1 MSKKNIALL
10 GATLVSVIYGLTF
23 TIAKDVMPQYIDAYG
38 FILLRVGG
46 TTLLFWL
53 FWFFMPK
60 EKIALNDFPRIIAA
74 AFFGVAFNM
83 LTFFKG
89 LSLTSPI
96 SAAVIMVSTPMIVL
110 VLSAIIM
117 KEPMKKRMVSGI
129 ILGLIGT
136 AFLILYGKSIG
147 STTHGGFG
155 NFLVLVNAISYGF
168 YLIIVKKLM
177 EKYNAFTFVKWI
189 YSFGLIMVLPFGW
202 SQLTTAQWILI
213 PTLIYWKIG
222 FVVVVSTFLTYLLN
236 LLTMKELKPT
246 TVAVFI
252 YLQPLFAT
260 IFAISLGK
268 DKLDL
273 VKIVSAILIFIGVYL
288 VTSSPNSSNKP
299 NKIRRMLPLGLRA
312 NFLLS
317 LTSFRK

>member
-1 MSKKNIALL
+1 MSQRNLALI
-10 GATLVSVIYGLTF
+10 GATIVSIIYGVTF
-23 TIAKDVMPQYIDAYG
+23 TIAKDVMPLYIDAYG

-46 TTLLFWL
+46 SVILFWL
-53 FWFFMPK
+53 VWLFMPK

-110 VLSAIIM
+110 TLSAIIM
-117 KEPMKKRMVSGI
+117 KERMQKRMVFGI

-147 STTHGGFG
+147 SATNAGLG

-177 EKYNAFTFVKWI
+177 DKYNAFTFVKWI
-189 YSFGLIMVLPFGW
+189 YLFGFIMVLPFGW
-202 SQLTTAQWILI
+202 SQFQTVNWALVPMDIC
-213 PTLIYWKIG
+213 WKIG
-222 FVVVVSTFLTYLLN
+222 FVVVFSTFLTYLLN
-236 LLTMKELKPT
+236 LLSMKELKPT

-268 DKLDL
+268 DELSL
-273 VKIVSAILIFIGVYL
+273 VKIGSAVLIFVGVYL
-288 VTSSPNSSNKP
+288 VTQKAP
-299 NKIRRMLPLGLRA
+299 
-312 NFLLS
+312 
-317 LTSFRK
+317 

>member
-1 MSKKNIALL
+1 MSKRNLALI
-10 GATLVSVIYGLTF
+10 GATIVSIIYGVTF
-23 TIAKDVMPQYIDAYG
+23 TIAKDVMPLYIDAYG

-46 TTLLFWL
+46 SVLLFWMVWL
-53 FWFFMPK
+53 FMPK
-60 EKIALNDFPRIIAA
+60 EKIALTDFPRIIAA

-110 VLSAIIM
+110 TLSAIIM
-117 KEPMKKRMVSGI
+117 KERMQKRMVFGI
-129 ILGLIGT
+129 ILGLLGT

-147 STTHGGFG
+147 SATNAGLG

-177 EKYNAFTFVKWI
+177 DKYNAFTFVKWI
-189 YSFGLIMVLPFGW
+189 YLFGFIMVLPFGW
-202 SQLTTAQWILI
+202 SQFQTVNWALVPMDIC
-213 PTLIYWKIG
+213 WKIG
-222 FVVVVSTFLTYLLN
+222 FVVVFSTFLTYLLN
-236 LLTMKELKPT
+236 LLSMKELKPT

-268 DKLDL
+268 DELSL
-273 VKIVSAILIFIGVYL
+273 VKIGSAVLIFVGVYL
-288 VTSSPNSSNKP
+288 VTQKAP
-299 NKIRRMLPLGLRA
+299 
-312 NFLLS
+312 
-317 LTSFRK
+317 

>member
-1 MSKKNIALL
+1 MSKRNLALI
-10 GATLVSVIYGLTF
+10 GATIVSIIYGVTF
-23 TIAKDVMPQYIDAYG
+23 TIAKDVMPLYIDAYG

-46 TTLLFWL
+46 SVLLFWL
-53 FWFFMPK
+53 VWLFMPK

-110 VLSAIIM
+110 TLSALIM
-117 KEPMKKRMVSGI
+117 KERMQKRMVFGI

-147 STTHGGFG
+147 SATNAGLG

-177 EKYNAFTFVKWI
+177 DKYNAFTFVKWI
-189 YSFGLIMVLPFGW
+189 YLFGFIMVLPFGW
-202 SQLTTAQWILI
+202 SQFQTVNWALVPMDIC
-213 PTLIYWKIG
+213 WKIG
-222 FVVVVSTFLTYLLN
+222 FVVVFSTFLTYLLN
-236 LLTMKELKPT
+236 LLSMKELKPT

-252 YLQPLFAT
+252 YLQPVFAT

-268 DKLDL
+268 DELSL
-273 VKIVSAILIFIGVYL
+273 VKIGSAVLIFVGVYL
-288 VTSSPNSSNKP
+288 VTQKKSVQ
-299 NKIRRMLPLGLRA
+299 
-312 NFLLS
+312 
-317 LTSFRK
+317 

>member
-1 MSKKNIALL
+1 MSKRNLALI
-10 GATLVSVIYGLTF
+10 GATIVSIIYGVTF
-23 TIAKDVMPQYIDAYG
+23 TIAKDVMPLYIDAYG

-46 TTLLFWL
+46 SVLLFWL
-53 FWFFMPK
+53 VWLFMPK
-60 EKIALNDFPRIIAA
+60 EKLALSDFPRIIAA

-110 VLSAIIM
+110 TLSAIIM
-117 KEPMKKRMVSGI
+117 KERMQKRMVFGI

-147 STTHGGFG
+147 SATNAGLG

-177 EKYNAFTFVKWI
+177 DKYNAFTFVKWI
-189 YSFGLIMVLPFGW
+189 YLFGFIMVLPFGW
-202 SQLTTAQWILI
+202 SQFQTVNWALVPMDIC
-213 PTLIYWKIG
+213 WKIG
-222 FVVVVSTFLTYLLN
+222 FVVIFSTFLTYLLN
-236 LLTMKELKPT
+236 LLSMKELKPT

-260 IFAISLGK
+260 IFAIGLGK
-268 DKLDL
+268 DELSL
-273 VKIVSAILIFIGVYL
+273 VKIGSAVLIFVGVYL
-288 VTSSPNSSNKP
+288 VTQK
-299 NKIRRMLPLGLRA
+299 K
-312 NFLLS
+312 
-317 LTSFRK
+317 K

>member
-1 MSKKNIALL
+1 MSKRTLALI
-10 GATLVSVIYGLTF
+10 GATLVSLIYGVTF

-46 TTLLFWL
+46 SVLLFWL
-53 FWFFMPK
+53 VWLFMPK

-74 AFFGVAFNM
+74 ALFGVALNM

-96 SAAVIMVSTPMIVL
+96 SASVIMVTTPIIVL

-117 KEPMKKRMVSGI
+117 KERMRKRSVFGI
-129 ILGLIGT
+129 VLGLVGT
-136 AFLILYGKSIG
+136 AFLILYGKSVG
-147 STTHGGFG
+147 SATNANLG
-155 NFLVLVNAISYGF
+155 NFLVFVNAVSYGL

-177 EKYNAFTFVKWI
+177 DKYNAFTFVKWI
-189 YSFGLIMVLPFGW
+189 YLFGFLMVLPFGW
-202 SQLTTAQWILI
+202 SQFEAVDWSVVPTAIG
-213 PTLIYWKIG
+213 WKIG
-222 FVVVVSTFLTYLLN
+222 FVVVFSTFFTYLLN
-236 LLTMKELKPT
+236 LLSMKELKPT

-268 DKLDL
+268 DELSW
-273 VKIVSAILIFIGVYL
+273 VKIGAAVLVFSGVYL
-288 VTSSPNSSNKP
+288 VTQKKEAS
-299 NKIRRMLPLGLRA
+299 
-312 NFLLS
+312 
-317 LTSFRK
+317 

>member
-1 MSKKNIALL
+1 MSKRNLALI
-10 GATLVSVIYGLTF
+10 GATIVSIIYGVTF
-23 TIAKDVMPQYIDAYG
+23 TIAKDVMPLYIDAYG

-46 TTLLFWL
+46 SVLLFWL
-53 FWFFMPK
+53 VWLFMPK
-60 EKIALNDFPRIIAA
+60 EKITLNDFPRIIAA

-110 VLSAIIM
+110 TLSALIM
-117 KEPMKKRMVSGI
+117 KERMQKRMVFGI

-147 STTHGGFG
+147 SATNAGLG

-177 EKYNAFTFVKWI
+177 DKYNAFTFVKWI
-189 YSFGLIMVLPFGW
+189 YLFGFIMVLPFGW
-202 SQLTTAQWILI
+202 SQFQAVEWALV
-213 PTLIYWKIG
+213 PTDICWKIG
-222 FVVVVSTFLTYLLN
+222 FVVVFSTFLTYLLN
-236 LLTMKELKPT
+236 LLSMKELKPT

-268 DKLDL
+268 DELSL
-273 VKIVSAILIFIGVYL
+273 VKIGSAVLIFVGVYL
-288 VTSSPNSSNKP
+288 VTQKKN
-299 NKIRRMLPLGLRA
+299 
-312 NFLLS
+312 
-317 LTSFRK
+317 